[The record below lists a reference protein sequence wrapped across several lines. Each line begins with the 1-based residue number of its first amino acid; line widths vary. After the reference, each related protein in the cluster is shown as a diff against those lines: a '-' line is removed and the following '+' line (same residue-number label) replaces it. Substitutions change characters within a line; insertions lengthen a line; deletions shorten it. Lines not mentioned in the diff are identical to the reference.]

1 MHLNFF
7 IRIRPFVI
15 YNSVLSPEKYMTK
28 VYRSKVD
35 KWLLG
40 ILIAA
45 MIVGIF
51 GAVTA
56 FAAAGWQ
63 AWWAIFPLLFGSGLP
78 AWILTTTHY
87 TLDDDTLVIRSGPFR
102 WRVPVAEMRA
112 VTETSNPLSS
122 PALSLD
128 RLRIEYENGRSVMI
142 SPEDKEGFL
151 RDLRSRSSFRGN
163 E

>member
-1 MHLNFF
+1 
-7 IRIRPFVI
+7 
-15 YNSVLSPEKYMTK
+15 MTK

-56 FAAAGWQ
+56 VAAVGWQ
-63 AWWAIFPLLFGSGLP
+63 AWWAIFPLLLGTGLP
-78 AWILTTTHY
+78 AWILTTTYY
-87 TLDDDTLVIRSGPFR
+87 TLDDVELIVRSGPLK
-102 WRVPVAEMRA
+102 WRVPIAEIRSI
-112 VTETSNPLSS
+112 TETNNPLSS

-128 RLRIEYENGRSVMI
+128 RLRIEYGGRSIMI
-142 SPEDKEGFL
+142 SPEAKDEFL
-151 RDLRSRSSFRGN
+151 ADIKSRSTNGLL
-163 E
+163 